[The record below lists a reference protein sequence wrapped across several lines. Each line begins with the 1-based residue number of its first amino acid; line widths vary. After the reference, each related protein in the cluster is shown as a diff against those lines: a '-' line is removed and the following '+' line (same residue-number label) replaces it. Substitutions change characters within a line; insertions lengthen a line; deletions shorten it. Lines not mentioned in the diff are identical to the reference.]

1 VDYTGDQAR
10 NGSPSLAQ
18 RLCWALH
25 VPQEARMTFPTF
37 TVSPLL
43 RRGALLLAL
52 LVGPGV
58 ALAAAPTDGDIN
70 RLLSASR
77 AQSMIDTMLPQ
88 ILQMQQQQIQQFA
101 AQRQLTAAQQD
112 QLRRIQERGASA
124 VRQAV
129 SWQTLRPMYV
139 DLYKKT
145 FTKEEVVAMAEFY
158 ESSAGQGLLDK
169 TPGLMQEV
177 MVAMQARM
185 QPLMADLASDIDR
198 IVNETPAD

>member
-1 VDYTGDQAR
+1 
-10 NGSPSLAQ
+10 
-18 RLCWALH
+18 
-25 VPQEARMTFPTF
+25 MTFPTF

-198 IVNETPAD
+198 IVNEAPAD